1 MKTETV
7 IYKNEKGNLLAIS
20 NDILD
25 ISVNM
30 GGMAIMSDIILSK
43 VEEVATTV
51 GVAPSTIRKYS
62 QLLEKYGYEFA
73 RNNQNAFMYDDDEIK
88 MLKEFAKL
96 KKQKDI
102 TLDMAAQ
109 QILIDVA
116 GMEIS
121 VSNTSTNSA
130 DMQAMVKAMSDM
142 QEKMNII
149 IEQNNKVLEENNTL
163 NKRLEQIEETKLLEN
178 NRLDERDKTLME
190 VVRGLQDVKKEIAVS
205 NEKNNRKWYEFWKA

>member
-1 MKTETV
+1 MIQV
-7 IYKNEKGNLLAIS
+7 NVSAIS

-25 ISVNM
+25 MLVNV
-30 GGMAIMSDIILSK
+30 GGMATMSEIILSK
-43 VEEVATTV
+43 VEEVATNV

-62 QLLEKYGYEFA
+62 QLLEKYGYEFS
-73 RNNQNAFMYDDDEIK
+73 RNNLNAFMYDEDEIK

-109 QILIDVA
+109 QVLIDIA

-121 VSNTSTNSA
+121 VSNTSTNA
-130 DMQAMVKAMSDM
+130 VDMQAMVKAMSDM

-149 IEQNNKVLEENNTL
+149 IEQNNKVLAENNTL

-178 NRLDERDKTLME
+178 KRLDERDSSLME
-190 VVRGLQDVKKEIAVS
+190 VIREIQDVKKMVAASQE
-205 NEKNNRKWYEFWKA
+205 NNKRKWYEFWKA